1 LKDCSTIGYSATS
14 PQEGNDMSDTTAG
27 STSRPVLVTGFG
39 PFGNH
44 TRNPSADLARSLDGE
59 VINGARVTARIFATS
74 TETVADELAA
84 ALTELNPSAV
94 LSLGLA
100 PGRPALSLE
109 RIAINVRDFPVPDY
123 SGVQLTD
130 APIDPSGPDGR
141 FSGLPIKAILGEWQ
155 RAAIPGHISDTA
167 GTYLCNQ
174 LFYLVAAAGE
184 QRGIPAGFI
193 HIPDTPESAAV
204 SAGNQPVGQPTM
216 ELATMRRG
224 LLAAI
229 ALTVAPETARPA
241 AAVTAGA
248 IA

>member
-1 LKDCSTIGYSATS
+1 
-14 PQEGNDMSDTTAG
+14 MSDTTAG
-27 STSRPVLVTGFG
+27 STLGPVLVTGFG
-39 PFGNH
+39 PFSNH
-44 TRNPSADLARSLDGE
+44 TPNPSSDLARSLDGE

-74 TETVADELAA
+74 TETDADELSA
-84 ALTELNPSAV
+84 ALVELNPSAV

-109 RIAINVRDFPVPDY
+109 RIAINVRAFPLPDH
-123 SGVQLTD
+123 SGVLQTD

-141 FSGLPIKAILGEWQ
+141 LSGLPIKAILGQWQWQWQ
-155 RAAIPGHISDTA
+155 RSAIPGHISDTA

-229 ALTVAPETARPA
+229 TLMLAREA
-241 AAVTAGA
+241 AADIPVVAVGA

>member
-1 LKDCSTIGYSATS
+1 
-14 PQEGNDMSDTTAG
+14 MSDRTTG
-27 STSRPVLVTGFG
+27 SLGGPVLVTGFG

-44 TRNPSADLARSLDGE
+44 TRNPSADLARSLAGE
-59 VINGARVTARIFATS
+59 VIDGVPVVARIFATS
-74 TETVADELAA
+74 TETVAGELTA
-84 ALTELNPSAV
+84 ALEELNPSAV

-109 RIAINVRDFPVPDY
+109 RIAINVRDFPVPDQ
-123 SGVQLTD
+123 SGVLLTD
-130 APIDPSGPDGR
+130 APIDPAGPDGR
-141 FSGLPIKAILGEWQ
+141 FSGLPIKEILGQWQ
-155 RAAIPGHISDTA
+155 RSAIPGHISDTA

-174 LFYLVAAAGE
+174 LFYLVTAAGE

-204 SAGNQPVGQPTM
+204 SAGDQPVGQSTM
-216 ELATMRRG
+216 DLTTMRRG

-229 ALTVAPETARPA
+229 ALTLAPEE
-241 AAVTAGA
+241 AVDLPVMAAGA